1 MKKWMFIISSILM
14 LYSCENNGK
23 EIVVYKSNGSVD
35 RTFDVTESTFWDFKN
50 NGDIDSI
57 KLKKQSALEL
67 EQIIS
72 ESKMEEF
79 KSKPFLNPEYSIV
92 YKSNEIDTIYIN
104 TTIDQGYSV
113 KNKKSF
119 VNANGMLLEFFKR
132 NDFLTDLTK
141 FKLNK

>member
-1 MKKWMFIISSILM
+1 MFIISSILM

>member
-1 MKKWMFIISSILM
+1 MKKWTFIIFSILI
-14 LYSCENNGK
+14 LYSCENEGK
-23 EIVVYKSNGSVD
+23 EIAIYKCNGSVD
-35 RTFDVTESTFWDFKN
+35 RAFDVTESTFWDFKN

-57 KLKKQSALEL
+57 KLKKRSSLEL

-72 ESKMEEF
+72 ELKMEKF

-119 VNANGMLLEFFKR
+119 VNENGTLLEFFKK
-132 NDFLTDLTK
+132 NGFLTDLTK

>member
-1 MKKWMFIISSILM
+1 MKKWTLIIFSILI
-14 LYSCENNGK
+14 LYSCENDGK
-23 EIVVYKSNGSVD
+23 EITIYKCNGSVD
-35 RTFDVTESTFWDFKN
+35 RAFDVTESTFWDFKN

-57 KLKKQSALEL
+57 KLKKRGSLEL

-72 ESKMEEF
+72 ELKMEKF

-92 YKSNEIDTIYIN
+92 YKSNKIDTIYIN

-113 KNKKSF
+113 RNKKTF
-119 VNANGMLLEFFKR
+119 VNENGTLLEFFKK
-132 NDFLTDLTK
+132 NGFLTDLTK